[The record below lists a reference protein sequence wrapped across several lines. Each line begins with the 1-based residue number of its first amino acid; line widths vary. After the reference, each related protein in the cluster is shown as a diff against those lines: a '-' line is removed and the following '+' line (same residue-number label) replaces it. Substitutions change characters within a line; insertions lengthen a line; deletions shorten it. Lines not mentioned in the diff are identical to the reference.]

1 MRRRFAYTAFPFSF
15 SITPRLRPAF
25 GFADV
30 RADVQRLQI
39 VRGRAAVIALIRHDF
54 LDHLDGAIVHSSHG
68 LRVAQQSQTRSVG
81 SWSVSPSSALH
92 RCPDDRARLE
102 IDRVLRLVGQVRPPI
117 FHLGDLGVGIV
128 RMRPVVISRVV
139 RLFTYSWAEKKNVA
153 MTAREALA
161 FIRKHGVVLES
172 ARGPVPSLAQ
182 VIAGEPVR
190 GSWWSHPKS
199 PEIFAVTRAVRD
211 SDDVLVCR
219 LIDGKITFVH
229 RRLWPAL
236 VRVADR
242 LPSVRLSQLREVHT
256 RSGRHVTTEVP
267 FPDWVPSNVR
277 AVARSLSEAAALAAF
292 AWIE

>member
-1 MRRRFAYTAFPFSF
+1 
-15 SITPRLRPAF
+15 
-25 GFADV
+25 
-30 RADVQRLQI
+30 
-39 VRGRAAVIALIRHDF
+39 
-54 LDHLDGAIVHSSHG
+54 
-68 LRVAQQSQTRSVG
+68 
-81 SWSVSPSSALH
+81 
-92 RCPDDRARLE
+92 
-102 IDRVLRLVGQVRPPI
+102 
-117 FHLGDLGVGIV
+117 
-128 RMRPVVISRVV
+128 
-139 RLFTYSWAEKKNVA
+139 

-199 PEIFAVTRAVRD
+199 HEIFAVTRAVRD

-236 VRVADR
+236 VRVADQ

>member
-1 MRRRFAYTAFPFSF
+1 MGDS
-15 SITPRLRPAF
+15 RPA
-25 GFADV
+25 
-30 RADVQRLQI
+30 RLI
-39 VRGRAAVIALIRHDF
+39 AAVGRPGPVGGLHRGGF
-54 LDHLDGAIVHSSHG
+54 RSRQHS
-68 LRVAQQSQTRSVG
+68 RATRSGPPPRDTGAELLAAG
-81 SWSVSPSSALH
+81 SNGRRWSAMTVTSARQSPRSRSSRMCRSPSKSSYAEPLP
-92 RCPDDRARLE
+92 RYSDRGSGHGAPARNR
-102 IDRVLRLVGQVRPPI
+102 RVVWRRLVQTDAQKIAPRQGVRCAPMP
-117 FHLGDLGVGIV
+117 
-128 RMRPVVISRVV
+128 RS
-139 RLFTYSWAEKKNVA
+139 ENVA
-153 MTAREALA
+153 MTARAALA

-199 PEIFAVTRAVRD
+199 REIFAVTRAVRD

-277 AVARSLSEAAALAAF
+277 AVARSLSEPAALAAF